1 MRISTSLLFQ
11 RGVDQMNDAQ
21 SMLSDTQSRISS
33 GKRMLAPSD
42 DPIAAS
48 RVVETTQALA
58 LNASQQANVGQAR
71 DSLSLVDSTLS
82 GAGDLLQQIRTLLVQ
97 AGNTSLTD
105 SDRASIAVN
114 INSSID
120 ELVGLANTRD
130 GTGGYL
136 FSGYQQTVQPF
147 TRTTSGAQYNGDQ
160 GYRSLSVAPTRTLA
174 VSENGTDIFE
184 RVRTGNGIFSTGQA
198 AANTGTGVISGG
210 NVTNGL
216 LLTGDSYQIVFS
228 VAGSATTYDIVDTTT
243 STTVSSGNPYTSDG
257 AINFAGMQ
265 VTIGGAPANG
275 DTFTVTPSANQSVF
289 KTLTD
294 AVNALSASVTT
305 PGDRARLAQNIGAG
319 LANIDQALDRLLGV
333 RTSVG
338 AKLKEL
344 DTLDSVNQDVNL
356 NYTQQLSHLQDV
368 DYAQAASDLARQQQA
383 LEAARASYQRVT
395 GASLFDYL

>member
-58 LNASQQANVGQAR
+58 LNASQEANVGQAR

-120 ELVGLANTRD
+120 ALVGLANTRD

-136 FSGYQQTVQPF
+136 FSGYQQAVQPF

-210 NVTNGL
+210 TVTNGL

-275 DTFTVTPSANQSVF
+275 DTFTVSPSANQSVF